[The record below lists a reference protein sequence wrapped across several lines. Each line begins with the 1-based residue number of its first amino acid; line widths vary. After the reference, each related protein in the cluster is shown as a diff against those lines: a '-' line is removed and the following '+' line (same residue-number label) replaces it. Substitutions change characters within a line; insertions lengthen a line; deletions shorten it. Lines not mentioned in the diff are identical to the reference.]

1 MTSSQVNHPLFPD
14 SRPQVIRSSV
24 ENSLRRLGTDR
35 IDLDYQRRGDPGV
48 PVEEAAGVM
57 KITAGDLLKLGIVD
71 GVISEREP
79 ACGDNL
85 KEIAWD
91 MEEMIC
97 GFLDEYG
104 CMSSG
109 ELQKQRYDRFCRF

>member
-57 KITAGDLLKLGIVD
+57 ADLIREGKITHWGLSETDGDTLCRAYLSG
-71 GVISEREP
+71 RHAP
-79 ACGDNL
+79 ACPGG
-85 KEIAWD
+85 I
-91 MEEMIC
+91 
-97 GFLDEYG
+97 
-104 CMSSG
+104 
-109 ELQKQRYDRFCRF
+109 

>member
-1 MTSSQVNHPLFPD
+1 M
-14 SRPQVIRSSV
+14 
-24 ENSLRRLGTDR
+24 
-35 IDLDYQRRGDPGV
+35 
-48 PVEEAAGVM
+48 
-57 KITAGDLLKLGIVD
+57 
-71 GVISEREP
+71 ISEREP